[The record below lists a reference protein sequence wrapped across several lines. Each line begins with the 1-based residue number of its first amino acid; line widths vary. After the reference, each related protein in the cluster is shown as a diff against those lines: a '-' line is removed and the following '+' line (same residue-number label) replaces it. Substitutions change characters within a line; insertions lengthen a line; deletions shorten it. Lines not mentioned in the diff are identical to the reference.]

1 MTTSTCSNAAMASFC
16 KFTFCLL
23 CGGLHS
29 ACFVEVHVEP
39 WFKYCATAAGTK
51 NKQVH
56 HTEATKASI
65 QKPTQACFKKPAKAS
80 TKKAIKCLHKRATKC
95 LYFAISSLQKGSSQC
110 LQEKAMLPQ
119 PIKACWH
126 KKSEQRKAFRL
137 AALAFNKNIIMI
149 GVDCFQ
155 LGGLQN

>member
-1 MTTSTCSNAAMASFC
+1 MSVSCDDFNMFKRC
-16 KFTFCLL
+16 DGIILQVYILL
-23 CGGLHS
+23 ALWRFMLNHGSSIVPQLQGQ
-29 ACFVEVHVEP
+29 
-39 WFKYCATAAGTK
+39 KT
-51 NKQVH
+51 NKCI
-56 HTEATKASI
+56 T
-65 QKPTQACFKKPAKAS
+65 QKPPRLQSKSQHRRFKKPAKAS

-95 LYFAISSLQKGSSQC
+95 LYLAISSLQKGSSQC
-110 LQEKAMLPQ
+110 LQEKATLPQ

-126 KKSEQRKAFRL
+126 KKSEQRKAFQL

>member
-56 HTEATKASI
+56 HTEATQASI

-95 LYFAISSLQKGSSQC
+95 LYLAISSLQKGSSQC

-119 PIKACWH
+119 PIKACWRT
-126 KKSEQRKAFRL
+126 KKRTAQS
-137 AALAFNKNIIMI
+137 ISISST
-149 GVDCFQ
+149 
-155 LGGLQN
+155 GL